1 MWKWFKTA
9 LRQGA
14 NVNAPA
20 PPYGDIALVLATR
33 DPTSMAVIELLLDVE
48 DIDVN
53 LADQV
58 VGITALMQAVLQNN
72 TELVRLFLDQK
83 GIDVNRQNKAG
94 KTALDYAKGYV
105 SKPRHEEI
113 IRMLEDASNKNN

>member
-1 MWKWFKTA
+1 M
-9 LRQGA
+9 
-14 NVNAPA
+14 
-20 PPYGDIALVLATR
+20 
-33 DPTSMAVIELLLDVE
+33 IELLLDVE
-48 DIDVN
+48 GIDVN

-58 VGITALMQAVLQNN
+58 VGITALMQAVFQNN
-72 TELVRLFLDQK
+72 IELVRLFLDQK
-83 GIDVNRQNKAG
+83 GIDVNRQNKEG